1 MDCLTKP
8 TPPPKPPAKKGSG
21 TRNTRAGQGRSAC
34 TDSCCCKGRCCGDGR
49 SLPLPAILSSVGGI
63 GLFVGLLLSL
73 QGGFIPFFVTGAV
86 LLVAVGAI
94 VLADQ
99 VQGKDLNVVKT
110 GGAVFLAVIIAIV
123 PYTAGVVAPDGETLV
138 ISEVSLDEANDRLE
152 FKVRGRFDATT
163 DTISTSPD
171 CDGTVG
177 DTPEVVWEDT
187 LDLSRDFVRVQPMLS
202 DFFCGNAYDEV
213 NNVIRTYTVLATDGG
228 SLSSSFELDASQ
240 MTRTPL
246 ESGVRIAPVFE
257 TTNQQ
262 QTTTTAE
269 RSPSRCGGPLPDSH
283 QHLDGAD
290 HSTSG
295 DLRTVQ
301 GDYTITVNIKK
312 GTSTVWTH
320 PLITVDGLD
329 ATWSSSV
336 KGSQSGD
343 TNGWLALSGTTEEN
357 FQEYV
362 SKSAL
367 DYENGKYTF
376 EVILDV
382 GTSSGGTVITHD
394 DVCWDL
400 DFEDGTSTT
409 PIGTQRP
416 AETGHTSSPGPH
428 RWAQRRIQGSVLRCP
443 LQPLAPSPTRGF
455 PRVMRPLRGR
465 SSHPRRP
472 HRPHRCARRPHGR
485 CPQRRAGTRTGR

>member
-1 MDCLTKP
+1 MSGLLDKANTAAQAASEEEAAAPATPAPVKAEAPAP
-8 TPPPKPPAKKGSG
+8 TPVAAKAAVPGSDEG
-21 TRNTRAGQGRSAC
+21 
-34 TDSCCCKGRCCGDGR
+34 
-49 SLPLPAILSSVGGI
+49 LPLPAILSSVGGI

-73 QGGFIPFFVTGAV
+73 QGGFIPFFVTGVV

-123 PYTAGVVAPDGETLV
+123 PYTAGVVAPDGETLA

-152 FKVRGRFDATT
+152 FKVRGSFDATT
-163 DTISTSPD
+163 VTISTSPD

-177 DTPEVVWEDT
+177 DTPEVVWEET
-187 LDLSRDFVRVQPMLS
+187 LELGRDFVRVQPMLS

-213 NNVIRTYTVLATDGG
+213 NNVIRTYTVTATDGG
-228 SLSSSFELDASQ
+228 SLSQSFDLDSSQ

-257 TTNQQ
+257 TTNNAQQ
-262 QTTTTAE
+262 QTTTTTFEGITIEVMA
-269 RSPSRCGGPLPDSH
+269 GLLPDSH

-290 HSTSG
+290 HSPSG

-312 GTSTVWTH
+312 GSSTVWTH

-329 ATWSSSV
+329 AAWSSSV
-336 KGSQSGD
+336 SGTRSGD
-343 TNGWLALSGTTEEN
+343 MNGWLALSGDTEEN
-357 FQEYV
+357 FREYV

-376 EVILDV
+376 EVVLDV
-382 GTSSGGTVITHD
+382 GTSSGTTVITHD

-400 DFEDGTSTT
+400 DFEDGDEYNSNWDAAT
-409 PIGTQRP
+409 
-416 AETGHTSSPGPH
+416 
-428 RWAQRRIQGSVLRCP
+428 C
-443 LQPLAPSPTRGF
+443 
-455 PRVMRPLRGR
+455 
-465 SSHPRRP
+465 
-472 HRPHRCARRPHGR
+472 
-485 CPQRRAGTRTGR
+485 

>member
-1 MDCLTKP
+1 MSGLLDKANTAAQAASEEEAAAPATPAPVKAEAPAP
-8 TPPPKPPAKKGSG
+8 TPVAAKAAVAGSDEG
-21 TRNTRAGQGRSAC
+21 
-34 TDSCCCKGRCCGDGR
+34 
-49 SLPLPAILSSVGGI
+49 LPLPAILSSVGGI

-123 PYTAGVVAPDGETLV
+123 PYTAGVVAPDGETLA

-152 FKVRGRFDATT
+152 FKVRGSFDATT
-163 DTISTSPD
+163 VTISTSPD
-171 CDGTVG
+171 CGGTVG
-177 DTPEVVWEDT
+177 DTPEVVWEET
-187 LDLSRDFVRVQPMLS
+187 LELGRDFVRVQPMLS

-213 NNVIRTYTVLATDGG
+213 NNIIRTYTVTATDGG
-228 SLSSSFELDASQ
+228 SLSQSFDLDSSQ

-257 TTNQQ
+257 TTNE
-262 QTTTTAE
+262 QTTTTTFEGITIEVMA
-269 RSPSRCGGPLPDSH
+269 GLLPDSH

-290 HSTSG
+290 HSPSG

-301 GDYTITVNIKK
+301 GDYTITMNIKK
-312 GTSTVWTH
+312 GSSTVWTH

-336 KGSQSGD
+336 SGTRSGD
-343 TNGWLALSGTTEEN
+343 MNGWLALSGDTEEN
-357 FQEYV
+357 FREYV

-367 DYENGKYTF
+367 DYENGQYTF
-376 EVILDV
+376 EVVLDV
-382 GTSSGGTVITHD
+382 GTSSGTTVITHD

-400 DFEDGTSTT
+400 DFEDGDEYNSNWDAAT
-409 PIGTQRP
+409 
-416 AETGHTSSPGPH
+416 
-428 RWAQRRIQGSVLRCP
+428 C
-443 LQPLAPSPTRGF
+443 
-455 PRVMRPLRGR
+455 
-465 SSHPRRP
+465 
-472 HRPHRCARRPHGR
+472 
-485 CPQRRAGTRTGR
+485 

>member
-1 MDCLTKP
+1 MSGLLDKANTAAQAASEEEAAAPATPAPVKAEAPAP
-8 TPPPKPPAKKGSG
+8 TPVAAKADIAGSDEG
-21 TRNTRAGQGRSAC
+21 
-34 TDSCCCKGRCCGDGR
+34 
-49 SLPLPAILSSVGGI
+49 LPLPAILSSVGGI

-123 PYTAGVVAPDGETLV
+123 PYTAGVVAPDGETLA

-152 FKVRGRFDATT
+152 FKVRGSFDATT
-163 DTISTSPD
+163 VTISTSPD

-177 DTPEVVWEDT
+177 DTPEVVWEET
-187 LDLSRDFVRVQPMLS
+187 LELGRDFVRVQPMLS

-213 NNVIRTYTVLATDGG
+213 NNVIRTYTVTATDGG
-228 SLSSSFELDASQ
+228 SLSQSFDLDSSQ

-257 TTNQQ
+257 TTNNAQQ
-262 QTTTTAE
+262 QTTTTTFEGITIEVMA
-269 RSPSRCGGPLPDSH
+269 GLLPDSH

-290 HSTSG
+290 HSPSG

-312 GTSTVWTH
+312 GSSTVWTH

-329 ATWSSSV
+329 AAWSSSV
-336 KGSQSGD
+336 SGTRSGD
-343 TNGWLALSGTTEEN
+343 MNGWLALSGDTEEN
-357 FQEYV
+357 FREYV

-382 GTSSGGTVITHD
+382 GTSSGTTVITHD

-400 DFEDGTSTT
+400 DFEDGDEYNSNWDAAT
-409 PIGTQRP
+409 
-416 AETGHTSSPGPH
+416 
-428 RWAQRRIQGSVLRCP
+428 C
-443 LQPLAPSPTRGF
+443 
-455 PRVMRPLRGR
+455 
-465 SSHPRRP
+465 
-472 HRPHRCARRPHGR
+472 
-485 CPQRRAGTRTGR
+485 

>member
-1 MDCLTKP
+1 MSGLLDKANTAAQAASEEEAAAPATPAPVKAEAPAP
-8 TPPPKPPAKKGSG
+8 TPVAAKAAVAGSDEG
-21 TRNTRAGQGRSAC
+21 
-34 TDSCCCKGRCCGDGR
+34 
-49 SLPLPAILSSVGGI
+49 LPLPAILSSVGGI

-99 VQGKDLNVVKT
+99 IQGKDLNVVKT

-123 PYTAGVVAPDGETLV
+123 PYTAGVVAPDGETLA

-152 FKVRGRFDATT
+152 FKVRGSFDATT
-163 DTISTSPD
+163 VTISTSPD

-177 DTPEVVWEDT
+177 DTPEVVWEET
-187 LDLSRDFVRVQPMLS
+187 LELGRDFVRVQPMLS

-213 NNVIRTYTVLATDGG
+213 NNIIRTYTVTATDGG
-228 SLSSSFELDASQ
+228 SLSQSFDLDSSQ

-257 TTNQQ
+257 TTNNAQQ
-262 QTTTTAE
+262 QTTTTTFEGITIEVMA
-269 RSPSRCGGPLPDSH
+269 GLLPDSH

-290 HSTSG
+290 HSPSG

-301 GDYTITVNIKK
+301 GDYTITMNIKK
-312 GTSTVWTH
+312 GSSTVWTH

-336 KGSQSGD
+336 SGTRSGD
-343 TNGWLALSGTTEEN
+343 MNGWLALSGDTEEN
-357 FQEYV
+357 FREYV

-376 EVILDV
+376 EVVLDV
-382 GTSSGGTVITHD
+382 GTSSGTTVITHD

-400 DFEDGTSTT
+400 DFEDGDEYNSNWDAAT
-409 PIGTQRP
+409 
-416 AETGHTSSPGPH
+416 
-428 RWAQRRIQGSVLRCP
+428 C
-443 LQPLAPSPTRGF
+443 
-455 PRVMRPLRGR
+455 
-465 SSHPRRP
+465 
-472 HRPHRCARRPHGR
+472 
-485 CPQRRAGTRTGR
+485 

>member
-1 MDCLTKP
+1 MSGLLDKANTAAQAASEEEAAAPATPAPVKAEAPAP
-8 TPPPKPPAKKGSG
+8 TPVAAKAAVAGSDEG
-21 TRNTRAGQGRSAC
+21 
-34 TDSCCCKGRCCGDGR
+34 
-49 SLPLPAILSSVGGI
+49 LPLPAILSSVGGI

-123 PYTAGVVAPDGETLV
+123 PYTAGVVAPDGETLA

-152 FKVRGRFDATT
+152 FKVRGSFDATT
-163 DTISTSPD
+163 VTISTSPD

-177 DTPEVVWEDT
+177 DTPEVVWEET
-187 LDLSRDFVRVQPMLS
+187 LELGRDFVRVQPMLS

-213 NNVIRTYTVLATDGG
+213 NNIIRTYTVTATDGG
-228 SLSSSFELDASQ
+228 SLSQSFDLDSSQ

-257 TTNQQ
+257 TTNNAQQ
-262 QTTTTAE
+262 QTTTTTFEGITIEVMA
-269 RSPSRCGGPLPDSH
+269 GLLPDSH

-290 HSTSG
+290 HSPSG

-301 GDYTITVNIKK
+301 GDYTITMNIKK
-312 GTSTVWTH
+312 GSSTVWTH

-336 KGSQSGD
+336 SGTRSGD
-343 TNGWLALSGTTEEN
+343 MNGWLALSGDTEEN
-357 FQEYV
+357 FREYV

-376 EVILDV
+376 EVVLDV
-382 GTSSGGTVITHD
+382 GTSSGTTVITHD

-400 DFEDGTSTT
+400 DFEDGDEYNSNWDAAT
-409 PIGTQRP
+409 
-416 AETGHTSSPGPH
+416 
-428 RWAQRRIQGSVLRCP
+428 C
-443 LQPLAPSPTRGF
+443 
-455 PRVMRPLRGR
+455 
-465 SSHPRRP
+465 
-472 HRPHRCARRPHGR
+472 
-485 CPQRRAGTRTGR
+485 

>member
-1 MDCLTKP
+1 MSGLLDKANTAAQAASEEEAAAPATPATPAPVKAEAPAP
-8 TPPPKPPAKKGSG
+8 TPVAAKAAVAGSDEG
-21 TRNTRAGQGRSAC
+21 
-34 TDSCCCKGRCCGDGR
+34 
-49 SLPLPAILSSVGGI
+49 LPLPAILSSVGGI

-73 QGGFIPFFVTGAV
+73 QGGFIPFFVTGVV

-123 PYTAGVVAPDGETLV
+123 PYTAGVVAPDGETLA

-152 FKVRGRFDATT
+152 FKVRGSFDATT
-163 DTISTSPD
+163 VTISTSPD

-177 DTPEVVWEDT
+177 DTPEVVWEET
-187 LDLSRDFVRVQPMLS
+187 LELGRDFVRVQPMLS

-213 NNVIRTYTVLATDGG
+213 NNVIRTYTVTATDGG
-228 SLSSSFELDASQ
+228 SLSQSFDLDSSQ

-257 TTNQQ
+257 TTNNAQQ
-262 QTTTTAE
+262 QTTTTTFEGITIEVMA
-269 RSPSRCGGPLPDSH
+269 GLLPDSH

-290 HSTSG
+290 HSPSG

-312 GTSTVWTH
+312 GSSTVWTH

-336 KGSQSGD
+336 SGTRSGD
-343 TNGWLALSGTTEEN
+343 MNGWLALSGDTEEN
-357 FQEYV
+357 FREYV

-376 EVILDV
+376 EVVLDV
-382 GTSSGGTVITHD
+382 GTSSGTTVITHD

-400 DFEDGTSTT
+400 DFEDGDEYNSNWDAAT
-409 PIGTQRP
+409 
-416 AETGHTSSPGPH
+416 
-428 RWAQRRIQGSVLRCP
+428 C
-443 LQPLAPSPTRGF
+443 
-455 PRVMRPLRGR
+455 
-465 SSHPRRP
+465 
-472 HRPHRCARRPHGR
+472 
-485 CPQRRAGTRTGR
+485 

>member
-1 MDCLTKP
+1 MSGLLDKANTAAQAASEEEAAAPATPAPVKAEAPAP
-8 TPPPKPPAKKGSG
+8 TPVAAKAAV
-21 TRNTRAGQGRSAC
+21 AGADEG
-34 TDSCCCKGRCCGDGR
+34 
-49 SLPLPAILSSVGGI
+49 LPLPAILSSVGGI

-73 QGGFIPFFVTGAV
+73 QGGFIPFFITAAV

-152 FKVRGRFDATT
+152 FKVRGSFDATT
-163 DTISTSPD
+163 VTISTSPD

-262 QTTTTAE
+262 QTTTTTFEGITIEIMA
-269 RSPSRCGGPLPDSH
+269 GLLPDSH

-290 HSTSG
+290 HSPSG

-301 GDYTITVNIKK
+301 GDYTITVNVKK
-312 GTSTVWTH
+312 GSSTVWTH

-329 ATWSSSV
+329 ATWSSSLS
-336 KGSQSGD
+336 GSRSGD
-343 TNGWLALSGTTEEN
+343 TNGWLALSGTEQGN
-357 FQEYV
+357 LREYV
-362 SKSAL
+362 SKSEI
-367 DYENGKYTF
+367 DYDNGKYTF
-376 EVILDV
+376 EVVLDV

-400 DFEDGTSTT
+400 DFEDGEEYNSDW
-409 PIGTQRP
+409 QAP
-416 AETGHTSSPGPH
+416 A
-428 RWAQRRIQGSVLRCP
+428 C
-443 LQPLAPSPTRGF
+443 
-455 PRVMRPLRGR
+455 
-465 SSHPRRP
+465 
-472 HRPHRCARRPHGR
+472 
-485 CPQRRAGTRTGR
+485 

>member
-1 MDCLTKP
+1 MSGLLDKANTAAQAASEEDANAKVTPAPVKAEAPAP
-8 TPPPKPPAKKGSG
+8 TPVAAK
-21 TRNTRAGQGRSAC
+21 TPVAGADEG
-34 TDSCCCKGRCCGDGR
+34 
-49 SLPLPAILSSVGGI
+49 LPLPAILSSVGGI

-73 QGGFIPFFVTGAV
+73 QGGFIPFFITGAV

-123 PYTAGVVAPDGETLV
+123 PYTAGVVAPDGEALV

-152 FKVRGRFDATT
+152 FKVRGSFDATT
-163 DTISTSPD
+163 VTISTSPD

-177 DTPEVVWEDT
+177 DTPEVVWQDT
-187 LDLSRDFVRVQPMLS
+187 LELGRDFVRVQPMLS

-228 SLSSSFELDASQ
+228 DLSASFELDSSE

-246 ESGVRIAPVFE
+246 ESGVRIAPVFDTSTGTSQE
-257 TTNQQ
+257 PSKTTFEGI
-262 QTTTTAE
+262 TIEVMAGLL
-269 RSPSRCGGPLPDSH
+269 PSSH
-283 QHLDGAD
+283 GHVDGAD
-290 HSTSG
+290 HSPSG

-301 GDYTITVNIKK
+301 GDYTITVNVKK
-312 GTSTVWTH
+312 GSSTVWTH

-336 KGSQSGD
+336 RGAQSGD
-343 TNGWLALSGTTEEN
+343 MNGWLALSGDTEEN
-357 FQEYV
+357 FREYV

-376 EVILDV
+376 EVVLDV

-400 DFEDGTSTT
+400 DFEDGDEYNSN
-409 PIGTQRP
+409 
-416 AETGHTSSPGPH
+416 
-428 RWAQRRIQGSVLRCP
+428 WD
-443 LQPLAPSPTRGF
+443 APT
-455 PRVMRPLRGR
+455 
-465 SSHPRRP
+465 
-472 HRPHRCARRPHGR
+472 C
-485 CPQRRAGTRTGR
+485 

>member
-1 MDCLTKP
+1 MSGLLDKANTAAQAANEEEAATAATPAPVKAEAPSP
-8 TPPPKPPAKKGSG
+8 TPAAAKAAV
-21 TRNTRAGQGRSAC
+21 AGADEG
-34 TDSCCCKGRCCGDGR
+34 
-49 SLPLPAILSSVGGI
+49 LPLPAILSSVGGI

-99 VQGKDLNVVKT
+99 VQGKELNVVKT

-152 FKVRGRFDATT
+152 FKVRGSFAETT
-163 DTISTSPD
+163 VTITTSPD

-177 DTPEVVWEDT
+177 DTPETVWEDT
-187 LDLSRDFVRVQPMLS
+187 LQLDRDFVRVQPMLS

-213 NNVIRTYTVLATDGG
+213 NNVIRTYTVSATDGG
-228 SLSSSFELDASQ
+228 DLSASFELDSSE

-246 ESGVRIAPVFE
+246 ESGVRIAPVFDTSTGTAQE
-257 TTNQQ
+257 PSKTTFEGI
-262 QTTTTAE
+262 TIEVMA
-269 RSPSRCGGPLPDSH
+269 GLLPDSH

-301 GDYTITVNIKK
+301 GDYTITVNVKK
-312 GTSTVWTH
+312 GSSTVWTH

-336 KGSQSGD
+336 RGGQSGD
-343 TNGWLALSGTTEEN
+343 MNGWLALSGNTEEN
-357 FQEYV
+357 FREYV
-362 SKSAL
+362 SKSAI

-376 EVILDV
+376 EVVLDV
-382 GTSSGGTVITHD
+382 GTSSGGTVITHN

-400 DFEDGTSTT
+400 DFEDGDEYNSN
-409 PIGTQRP
+409 
-416 AETGHTSSPGPH
+416 
-428 RWAQRRIQGSVLRCP
+428 WD
-443 LQPLAPSPTRGF
+443 APT
-455 PRVMRPLRGR
+455 
-465 SSHPRRP
+465 
-472 HRPHRCARRPHGR
+472 C
-485 CPQRRAGTRTGR
+485 

>member
-1 MDCLTKP
+1 MSGLLDKANTAAQAASEEEAAAPAAPAPVKAEAPAP
-8 TPPPKPPAKKGSG
+8 TPVAAKAAIAGSDEG
-21 TRNTRAGQGRSAC
+21 
-34 TDSCCCKGRCCGDGR
+34 
-49 SLPLPAILSSVGGI
+49 LPLPAILSSVGGI

-123 PYTAGVVAPDGETLV
+123 PYTAGVVAPDGETLA

-152 FKVRGRFDATT
+152 FKVRGSFDATT
-163 DTISTSPD
+163 VTISTSPD

-177 DTPEVVWEDT
+177 DTPEVVWEET
-187 LDLSRDFVRVQPMLS
+187 LELGRDFVRVQPMLS

-213 NNVIRTYTVLATDGG
+213 NNVIRTYTVTATDGG
-228 SLSSSFELDASQ
+228 SLSQSFDLDSSQ

-257 TTNQQ
+257 TTNNAQQ
-262 QTTTTAE
+262 QTTTTTFEGITIEVMA
-269 RSPSRCGGPLPDSH
+269 GLLPDSH

-290 HSTSG
+290 HSPSG

-312 GTSTVWTH
+312 GSSTVWTH

-336 KGSQSGD
+336 SGTRSGD
-343 TNGWLALSGTTEEN
+343 MNGWLALSGDTEEN
-357 FQEYV
+357 FREYV

-376 EVILDV
+376 EVVLDV
-382 GTSSGGTVITHD
+382 GTSSGTTVITHD

-400 DFEDGTSTT
+400 DFEDGDEYNSNWDAAT
-409 PIGTQRP
+409 
-416 AETGHTSSPGPH
+416 
-428 RWAQRRIQGSVLRCP
+428 C
-443 LQPLAPSPTRGF
+443 
-455 PRVMRPLRGR
+455 
-465 SSHPRRP
+465 
-472 HRPHRCARRPHGR
+472 
-485 CPQRRAGTRTGR
+485 

>member
-1 MDCLTKP
+1 MSGLLDKANTAAQAASEEEAAAPATPAPVKAEAPAP
-8 TPPPKPPAKKGSG
+8 TPVAAKAAVAGSDEG
-21 TRNTRAGQGRSAC
+21 
-34 TDSCCCKGRCCGDGR
+34 
-49 SLPLPAILSSVGGI
+49 LPLPAILSSVGGI

-73 QGGFIPFFVTGAV
+73 QGGFIPFFVTGVV

-99 VQGKDLNVVKT
+99 VQGKDLNIVKT

-123 PYTAGVVAPDGETLV
+123 PYTAGVVAPDGETLA

-152 FKVRGRFDATT
+152 FKVRGSFDATT
-163 DTISTSPD
+163 VTISTSPD

-177 DTPEVVWEDT
+177 DTPEVVWEET
-187 LDLSRDFVRVQPMLS
+187 LELGRDFVRVQPMLS

-213 NNVIRTYTVLATDGG
+213 NNVIRTYTVTATDGG
-228 SLSSSFELDASQ
+228 SLSQSFDLDSSQ

-257 TTNQQ
+257 TTNNAQQ
-262 QTTTTAE
+262 QTTTTTFEGITIEVMA
-269 RSPSRCGGPLPDSH
+269 GLLPDSH

-290 HSTSG
+290 HSPSG

-312 GTSTVWTH
+312 GSSTVWTH

-336 KGSQSGD
+336 SGTRSGD
-343 TNGWLALSGTTEEN
+343 MNGWLALSGDTEEN
-357 FQEYV
+357 FREYV

-376 EVILDV
+376 EVVLDV
-382 GTSSGGTVITHD
+382 GTSSGTTVITHD

-400 DFEDGTSTT
+400 DFEDGDEYNSNWDAAT
-409 PIGTQRP
+409 
-416 AETGHTSSPGPH
+416 
-428 RWAQRRIQGSVLRCP
+428 C
-443 LQPLAPSPTRGF
+443 
-455 PRVMRPLRGR
+455 
-465 SSHPRRP
+465 
-472 HRPHRCARRPHGR
+472 
-485 CPQRRAGTRTGR
+485 

>member
-1 MDCLTKP
+1 MSGLLDKANTAAQAASEEEAAAPATPAPVKAEAPAP
-8 TPPPKPPAKKGSG
+8 TPVAAKAAVAGSDEG
-21 TRNTRAGQGRSAC
+21 
-34 TDSCCCKGRCCGDGR
+34 
-49 SLPLPAILSSVGGI
+49 LPLPAILSSVGGI

-123 PYTAGVVAPDGETLV
+123 PYTAGVVAPDGETLA

-152 FKVRGRFDATT
+152 FKVRGSFDATT
-163 DTISTSPD
+163 VTISTSPD

-177 DTPEVVWEDT
+177 DTPEVVWEET
-187 LDLSRDFVRVQPMLS
+187 LELGRDFVRVQPMLS

-213 NNVIRTYTVLATDGG
+213 NNVIRTYTVTATDGG
-228 SLSSSFELDASQ
+228 SLSQSFDLDSSQ

-246 ESGVRIAPVFE
+246 ESGVRIAPVFD
-257 TTNQQ
+257 TSKATPNKSPA
-262 QTTTTAE
+262 TTTFEGITIEVMA
-269 RSPSRCGGPLPDSH
+269 GLLPDSH

-312 GTSTVWTH
+312 GSSTVWTH

-336 KGSQSGD
+336 SGTRSGD
-343 TNGWLALSGTTEEN
+343 MNGWLALSGDTEEN
-357 FQEYV
+357 FREYV

-376 EVILDV
+376 EVVLDV
-382 GTSSGGTVITHD
+382 GTSSGTTVITHD

-400 DFEDGTSTT
+400 DFEDGDEYNSNWDAAT
-409 PIGTQRP
+409 
-416 AETGHTSSPGPH
+416 
-428 RWAQRRIQGSVLRCP
+428 C
-443 LQPLAPSPTRGF
+443 
-455 PRVMRPLRGR
+455 
-465 SSHPRRP
+465 
-472 HRPHRCARRPHGR
+472 
-485 CPQRRAGTRTGR
+485 

>member
-1 MDCLTKP
+1 MSGLLDKANTAAQAASEEEAAAPATPAPVKAEAPAP
-8 TPPPKPPAKKGSG
+8 TPVAAKAAVAGSDEG
-21 TRNTRAGQGRSAC
+21 
-34 TDSCCCKGRCCGDGR
+34 
-49 SLPLPAILSSVGGI
+49 LPLPAILSSVGGI

-123 PYTAGVVAPDGETLV
+123 PYTAGVVAPDGETLA

-152 FKVRGRFDATT
+152 FKVRGSFDATT
-163 DTISTSPD
+163 VTISTSPD

-177 DTPEVVWEDT
+177 DTPEVVWEET
-187 LDLSRDFVRVQPMLS
+187 LELGRDFVRVQPMLS

-213 NNVIRTYTVLATDGG
+213 NNVIRTYTVTATDGG
-228 SLSSSFELDASQ
+228 SLSQSFDLDSSQ

-257 TTNQQ
+257 TTNNAQQ
-262 QTTTTAE
+262 QTTTTTFEGITIEVMA
-269 RSPSRCGGPLPDSH
+269 GLLPDSH

-290 HSTSG
+290 HSPSG

-301 GDYTITVNIKK
+301 GDYTISVKIKK

-336 KGSQSGD
+336 SGTRSGD
-343 TNGWLALSGTTEEN
+343 MNGWLALSGDTEEN
-357 FQEYV
+357 FREYV

-376 EVILDV
+376 EVVLDV
-382 GTSSGGTVITHD
+382 GTSSGTTVITHD

-400 DFEDGTSTT
+400 DFEDGDEYNSNWDAAT
-409 PIGTQRP
+409 
-416 AETGHTSSPGPH
+416 
-428 RWAQRRIQGSVLRCP
+428 C
-443 LQPLAPSPTRGF
+443 
-455 PRVMRPLRGR
+455 
-465 SSHPRRP
+465 
-472 HRPHRCARRPHGR
+472 
-485 CPQRRAGTRTGR
+485 

>member
-1 MDCLTKP
+1 MSGLLDKANTAAQAASEEEAAAPATPAPVKAEAPAP
-8 TPPPKPPAKKGSG
+8 TPVAAKAAVAGSDEG
-21 TRNTRAGQGRSAC
+21 
-34 TDSCCCKGRCCGDGR
+34 
-49 SLPLPAILSSVGGI
+49 LPLPAILSSVGGI

-123 PYTAGVVAPDGETLV
+123 PYTAGVVAPDGETLA

-152 FKVRGRFDATT
+152 FKVRGSFDATT
-163 DTISTSPD
+163 VTISTSPD

-177 DTPEVVWEDT
+177 DTPEVVWEET
-187 LDLSRDFVRVQPMLS
+187 LELGRDFVRVQPMLS

-213 NNVIRTYTVLATDGG
+213 NNVIRTYTVTATDGG
-228 SLSSSFELDASQ
+228 DLSQSFDLDSSQ

-257 TTNQQ
+257 TSQGTSNNPSE
-262 QTTTTAE
+262 TTFEGITIEIMA
-269 RSPSRCGGPLPDSH
+269 GLLPDSH

-290 HSTSG
+290 HSPSG

-301 GDYTITVNIKK
+301 GDYTISVKIKK

-336 KGSQSGD
+336 SGTRSGD
-343 TNGWLALSGTTEEN
+343 MNGWLALSGTTEEN
-357 FQEYV
+357 FREYV
-362 SKSAL
+362 SKSEL
-367 DYENGKYTF
+367 DYENDKYTF

-382 GTSSGGTVITHD
+382 GTSSGGTVIAHD

-400 DFEDGTSTT
+400 DFEK
-409 PIGTQRP
+409 Q
-416 AETGHTSSPGPH
+416 ETRNGE
-428 RWAQRRIQGSVLRCP
+428 
-443 LQPLAPSPTRGF
+443 
-455 PRVMRPLRGR
+455 
-465 SSHPRRP
+465 
-472 HRPHRCARRPHGR
+472 
-485 CPQRRAGTRTGR
+485 TRTVYNSDWDAPTC

>member
-1 MDCLTKP
+1 MSGLLDKANTAAQAASEEEAAAPATPAPVKAEAPAP
-8 TPPPKPPAKKGSG
+8 TPVAAKSAV
-21 TRNTRAGQGRSAC
+21 AGADEG
-34 TDSCCCKGRCCGDGR
+34 
-49 SLPLPAILSSVGGI
+49 LPLPAILSSVGGI

-73 QGGFIPFFVTGAV
+73 QGGFIPFFITAAV

-152 FKVRGRFDATT
+152 FKVRGSFDATT
-163 DTISTSPD
+163 VTISTSPD

-262 QTTTTAE
+262 QTTTTTFEGITIEIMA
-269 RSPSRCGGPLPDSH
+269 GLLPDSH

-290 HSTSG
+290 HSPSG

-301 GDYTITVNIKK
+301 GDYTITVNVKK

-357 FQEYV
+357 FREYV

-400 DFEDGTSTT
+400 DFEDGEEYNSDW
-409 PIGTQRP
+409 Q
-416 AETGHTSSPGPH
+416 
-428 RWAQRRIQGSVLRCP
+428 
-443 LQPLAPSPTRGF
+443 APT
-455 PRVMRPLRGR
+455 
-465 SSHPRRP
+465 
-472 HRPHRCARRPHGR
+472 C
-485 CPQRRAGTRTGR
+485 